1 MVGEVSGLSPGLHG
15 IHVHTFG
22 DISEGCASTGGHYNP
37 RGVEFDDGNAG
48 GYIGNLGNIEADAYG
63 VAKFDITYTN
73 LDLSGDQSILSRSI
87 VVHGEE
93 NGGPRVACG
102 VIGTLDE

>member
-1 MVGEVSGLSPGLHG
+1 MVGEISGLSPGLHG

-22 DISEGCASTGGHYNP
+22 DLSEGCASTGGHYNP

-73 LDLSGDQSILSRSI
+73 LDLSGD
-87 VVHGEE
+87 
-93 NGGPRVACG
+93 
-102 VIGTLDE
+102 